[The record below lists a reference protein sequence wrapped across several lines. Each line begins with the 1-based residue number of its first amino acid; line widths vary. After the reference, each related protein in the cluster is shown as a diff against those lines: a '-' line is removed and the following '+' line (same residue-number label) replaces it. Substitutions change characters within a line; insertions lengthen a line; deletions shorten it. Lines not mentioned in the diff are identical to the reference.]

1 MFTNLFSFCIR
12 DMILSLPMGEE
23 KVKTKCLMLVKGVNS
38 YLNFFSYGVA
48 VWFLLSA
55 LCKGETRRIVP
66 YSLAFKKKI
75 IEYSCFYLIPPHA
88 FVYVIFSCSFFL
100 PSYRASGMPLKS
112 YHKLQKKEAAILDL
126 RSNKGMHLNN
136 QSSAKEEQCNGTTK
150 KCLPPSDQPRK
161 PLGTISQNT
170 MCNTTA
176 MSASNS
182 FEVRSRNVSNA
193 SVYQGDDGGCPSQ
206 SCALIKPG
214 NTKEKV
220 AFFAAHHC
228 SNNRNSSMKIKST
241 GDVSGRAAKRRKKSV
256 GLKRGKNNLEKM
268 HKMCLFSE
276 SFPSGVENCSIN
288 YVTDN
293 DGILPTRSL
302 SVIEMVAFLEERAT
316 ALLSDCAK
324 PFSNS
329 NLSRCAGPSKCG
341 HPAVSL
347 MALEASEAASD
358 KEQSEKSEL
367 ESVCVLE
374 MVARLESECLR
385 RQNEREPG
393 LSRSNSLRRHVGRM
407 LLASGLQQA
416 ANHPNKPST
425 ALDSEKELS
434 ASAIENNI
442 LHNKED
448 LHSVKSWEIHPS
460 TKPQDAETLPPGE
473 ECFVASVGLELVKET
488 YLKLGCKGDIAVTVD
503 PCKFSIS
510 VCIKAVECVP
520 NSFESPTLNDRATDK
535 VEVVPDSSSLKA
547 ASVLMNTLSQ
557 KEVVHPPDKALKGDS
572 TPGKIFFQNEQN
584 CSKYARGQFS
594 PDVKSGAQNLE
605 AKTFDNTLCLQ
616 NSSMIAQYSV
626 SISSLRNVTQ
636 VLDACSVKRQ
646 VSHDFLETRFKIQQL
661 LEPQQYMAF
670 LPHHILVK
678 IFRYLPTRTLAA
690 LKCTSCYFKF
700 IIDHYDIRPCDSLW
714 VRDLRYKDDPCKQCK
729 KKYAKGDVSLCLWH
743 PKPYC
748 QALPYGPGFW
758 MCCHMSQKDSQGCK
772 VGLHDNRWV
781 PAFHSL
787 NRTVC
792 KKSETEIEED

>member
-1 MFTNLFSFCIR
+1 MTSSRAGLHR
-12 DMILSLPMGEE
+12 DPLKLYLPCQH
-23 KVKTKCLMLVKGVNS
+23 VK
-38 YLNFFSYGVA
+38 
-48 VWFLLSA
+48 
-55 LCKGETRRIVP
+55 
-66 YSLAFKKKI
+66 
-75 IEYSCFYLIPPHA
+75 
-88 FVYVIFSCSFFL
+88 
-100 PSYRASGMPLKS
+100 RASGMPLKP
-112 YHKLQKKEAAILDL
+112 YHKLQKKEAAVLDL

-136 QSSAKEEQCNGTTK
+136 QSSSKEEHCNGATK
-150 KCLPPSDQPRK
+150 KCLPPSDNQPRK

-176 MSASNS
+176 VSAPNG
-182 FEVRSRNVSNA
+182 FEARSKNA
-193 SVYQGDDGGCPSQ
+193 PTAMIYQGDDGGCHLD

-214 NTKEKV
+214 NTKEKI
-220 AFFAAHHC
+220 AFFASHHY
-228 SNNRNSSMKIKST
+228 SNNRNSSMKIKNT

-256 GLKRGKNNLEKM
+256 DLKRGKNHLEKVHEV
-268 HKMCLFSE
+268 HKMCLFPE
-276 SFPSGVENCSIN
+276 SFPSGVENCSFN

-293 DGILPTRSL
+293 DGILPSRPL
-302 SVIEMVAFLEERAT
+302 SVIEMVAFLEQRAT

-329 NLSRCAGPSKCG
+329 HPSKAAGPSKCG
-341 HPAVSL
+341 HPGVSL
-347 MALEASEAASD
+347 VALEASEAASD
-358 KEQSEKSEL
+358 KEHSEKSEL

-374 MVARLESECLR
+374 MVAKLESECLR
-385 RQNEREPG
+385 RQNERESGG

-407 LLASGLQQA
+407 LLASGLQQD
-416 ANHPNKPST
+416 ANHPTEPSIS
-425 ALDSEKELS
+425 LDPDKELA
-434 ASAIENNI
+434 ASAMEKNMQ
-442 LHNKED
+442 NKED
-448 LHSVKSWEIHPS
+448 LCSVKSWENHPS
-460 TKPQDAETLPPGE
+460 AKPQDSESLPPVE
-473 ECFVASVGLELVKET
+473 DCFVATVGLELVKET
-488 YLKLGCKGDIAVTVD
+488 YLKLGCKGDIEVTVD

-520 NSFESPTLNDRATDK
+520 DTFESPTIDRPADK
-535 VEVVPDSSSLKA
+535 KLESSDSSLKA
-547 ASVLMNTLSQ
+547 ASVFMNTLSQ
-557 KEVVHPPDKALKGDS
+557 QEIGHTKEKALTGDS
-572 TPGKIFFQNEQN
+572 FPGEIFFQNDQN
-584 CSKYARGQFS
+584 CSKHAHGHFS
-594 PDVKSGAQNLE
+594 PEVKSGAENLE
-605 AKTFDNTLCLQ
+605 KKTIDNTLCLQ

-626 SISSLRNVTQ
+626 SISSLGNVTQ
-636 VLDACSVKRQ
+636 VLDSCSVKRQ

-700 IIDHYDIRPCDSLW
+700 IIEHYDIRPCDSLW
-714 VRDLRYKDDPCKQCK
+714 VRDPRYKDDPCKQCK

-758 MCCHMSQKDSQGCK
+758 MCCHMSQKDSRGCK

-792 KKSETEIEED
+792 KKSESEFEED

>member
-1 MFTNLFSFCIR
+1 MTSYRAGLHR
-12 DMILSLPMGEE
+12 DPLKLYLPCQH
-23 KVKTKCLMLVKGVNS
+23 VK
-38 YLNFFSYGVA
+38 
-48 VWFLLSA
+48 
-55 LCKGETRRIVP
+55 
-66 YSLAFKKKI
+66 
-75 IEYSCFYLIPPHA
+75 
-88 FVYVIFSCSFFL
+88 
-100 PSYRASGMPLKS
+100 RASGMPLKP
-112 YHKLQKKEAAILDL
+112 YHKLQKKEATVLDL

-136 QSSAKEEQCNGTTK
+136 QSSAKEQQCNGATK
-150 KCLPPSDQPRK
+150 KCLPSSDNQARK

-176 MSASNS
+176 MSTSNG
-182 FEVRSRNVSNA
+182 FEARSKNVPNA
-193 SVYQGDDGGCPSQ
+193 AIHQADDGGCHSD

-214 NTKEKV
+214 NTKEKI
-220 AFFAAHHC
+220 AFFASHHY
-228 SNNRNSSMKIKST
+228 SNRNNSMKIKST

-256 GLKRGKNNLEKM
+256 DLKRVKNNLEKVHEV

-276 SFPSGVENCSIN
+276 SFSSGVENCSIN

-293 DGILPTRSL
+293 DGILPTRPL
-302 SVIEMVAFLEERAT
+302 SVIEMVAFLEQRAS

-329 NLSRCAGPSKCG
+329 PPSKSFGPSKCG
-341 HPAVSL
+341 HPGVSL
-347 MALEASEAASD
+347 MALEDSEATSD

-374 MVARLESECLR
+374 MVAKLESECVR
-385 RQNEREPG
+385 RQNERELGG

-407 LLASGLQQA
+407 LLASGLQQDS
-416 ANHPNKPST
+416 NHPTKPST
-425 ALDSEKELS
+425 DLEPDKELA
-434 ASAIENNI
+434 ASAMENNNI
-442 LHNKED
+442 IRQNKKD
-448 LHSVKSWEIHPS
+448 LRSVKSWETHP
-460 TKPQDAETLPPGE
+460 TAKPQDPESMAPIED
-473 ECFVASVGLELVKET
+473 CFVASVGLELVKET

-503 PCKFSIS
+503 PCKCSIS
-510 VCIKAVECVP
+510 VCIKAVDYVP
-520 NSFESPTLNDRATDK
+520 DSFDIPTLNDRAADK
-535 VEVVPDSSSLKA
+535 VETSPDSSSLKA
-547 ASVLMNTLSQ
+547 ASALMNTLSQ
-557 KEVVHPPDKALKGDS
+557 QDVGHVQDKALTGDS
-572 TPGKIFFQNEQN
+572 SPGKIFFQNDQN
-584 CSKYARGQFS
+584 CSKIAHGQFS
-594 PDVKSGAQNLE
+594 PEIKSGTENLE
-605 AKTFDNTLCLQ
+605 KKTFDNTLCLQ
-616 NSSMIAQYSV
+616 NSPMIAQYSL
-626 SISSLRNVTQ
+626 SISSLGNVTQ
-636 VLDACSVKRQ
+636 VLDSCSIKRQ

-700 IIDHYDIRPCDSLW
+700 IIEHYDIRPCDSLW
-714 VRDLRYKDDPCKQCK
+714 VRDPRYKDDPCKQCK

-758 MCCHMSQKDSQGCK
+758 MCCHMSQKDSRGCK

-792 KKSETEIEED
+792 KKSELEED